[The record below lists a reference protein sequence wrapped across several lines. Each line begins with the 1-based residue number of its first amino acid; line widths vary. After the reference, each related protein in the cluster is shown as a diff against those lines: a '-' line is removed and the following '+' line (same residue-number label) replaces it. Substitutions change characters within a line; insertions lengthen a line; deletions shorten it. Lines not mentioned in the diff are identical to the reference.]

1 MITKDNLTEV
11 LNSVTE
17 KDISEAMNAKSD
29 YVALW
34 LSSYGHVNLESINL
48 FKDEERE
55 EDILATGGL
64 ICDKDD
70 FLRLFTESESI
81 NPFIIQYL

>member
-17 KDISEAMNAKSD
+17 KDINEAMNAKSD
-29 YVALW
+29 YVGLW
-34 LSSYGHVNLESINL
+34 LTGYGHANLESVDINDL
-48 FKDEERE
+48 EQI
-55 EDILATGGL
+55 EDIESTGGL